1 MKKKKLKQLEID
13 LKEKHHQIWN
23 SGFDAGIQI
32 GMYEAIG
39 ILMFQAEKHGN
50 TAGINDLIKLIKDD
64 IENVAGSYG
73 I

>member
-13 LKEKHHQIWN
+13 LRERHSEIWDAGFN
-23 SGFDAGIQI
+23 SGIRI
-32 GMYEAIG
+32 GMFEAIG
-39 ILMFQAEKHGN
+39 ILMQQAEKHGN
-50 TAGINDLIKLIKDD
+50 VAGIDDLIKLIKDD